1 MLTDG
6 RKPKSVKTELPGGC
20 FSESSRCTQRR
31 STPSGSSQARQSST
45 APCSATCGDKCRKFA
60 YRFLSDTAAPH
71 RPAPAAGN
79 RAGGQAIEGS
89 RAGSLP
95 PVCAPSC
102 CSGRRSPAPRQYHG
116 RTPPSCPPRIR
127 HTLFHETDTGSA
139 LRLPAFI
146 EWLYFTQQF
155 SVLFPSFSVATFRR
169 RSSCAA
175 LALPAPGTDRV
186 RFCAALLS
194 RPQSPTTSLA
204 PPFSARLKRNRMVD
218 DGHR

>member
-1 MLTDG
+1 MKAADARSGDQRPAALPRRDRAAQRPAALHVGTNAENSLIGSYRNLPPLTAL
-6 RKPKSVKTELPGGC
+6 R
-20 FSESSRCTQRR
+20 QRQEI
-31 STPSGSSQARQSST
+31 GQAGRQSKGPEL
-45 APCSATCGDKCRKFA
+45 A
-60 YRFLSDTAAPH
+60 RF
-71 RPAPAAGN
+71 
-79 RAGGQAIEGS
+79 Q
-89 RAGSLP
+89 

-194 RPQSPTTSLA
+194 RPQPPTTSLA